1 MPSSFPFE
9 FSNFTVPGGGTKATS
24 VDGDGD
30 GVSTEGTGVG
40 VLAFVFSTGRTG
52 FLSEAIWSSF
62 GFTTKK
68 NKPAKAPPLSRRKI
82 STPAMMYGIFDF
94 FFATGGGNGA
104 DGAGADTGGGGCG
117 VTTSPV
123 VRCCGCSTT
132 GGGGGGGVGVTG
144 GGGGGDAGGA
154 GREMSEVFGAVE
166 LVVGP
171 VLRGNAT
178 VAG

>member
-1 MPSSFPFE
+1 ME
-9 FSNFTVPGGGTKATS
+9 FSNFTVPGGATYAS
-24 VDGDGD
+24 AVGDGD
-30 GVSTEGTGVG
+30 GVSTDGAGVG
-40 VLAFVFSTGRTG
+40 VLAFVFSTGLTG
-52 FLSEAIWSSF
+52 FRSAAIWSSF

-68 NKPAKAPPLSRRKI
+68 NKPASAPPLSKRKI

-104 DGAGADTGGGGCG
+104 DGAGAETVGGGCG
-117 VTTSPV
+117 ATTSPV

-132 GGGGGGGVGVTG
+132 GGGAGGGGGVTG
-144 GGGGGDAGGA
+144 GGGGGGDGGA
-154 GREMSEVFGAVE
+154 GREMSEVFADVVA

-171 VLRGNAT
+171 VLRGKAT